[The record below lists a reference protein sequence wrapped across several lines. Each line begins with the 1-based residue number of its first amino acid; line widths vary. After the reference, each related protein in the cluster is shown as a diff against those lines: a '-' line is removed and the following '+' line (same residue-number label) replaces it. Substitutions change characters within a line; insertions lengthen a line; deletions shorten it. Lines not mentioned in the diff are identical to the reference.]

1 MIDDDVLRC
10 GQYQPDRHNL
20 HAFERLR
27 LRGHDATAMRATIVR
42 AGGVVAARAHV
53 MAILVSTDWSLETI
67 FARAQ

>member
-1 MIDDDVLRC
+1 MMMSYVAVS
-10 GQYQPDRHNL
+10 QHEVDRHHS
-20 HAFERLR
+20 HAVERLR

-53 MAILVSTDWSLETI
+53 MAILVLTDWSIETI